1 MNRNLLLAL
10 TIGLGITGVAL
21 IGVALFLIFGA
32 AGAATAVPITPSS
45 VAETNVAD
53 TAVSP
58 QPLTPSSSPSL
69 TPSPAN
75 SPTPTTLPTSTS
87 TPLPAGQPTPT
98 PTTTPTPTPTPPPVN
113 GLPAAAFIILPPETQ
128 ENVRQIYARGQQM
141 GRDSRAYSTLG
152 DSTVLNPHM
161 LARFGRDDLV
171 LGEYSYLQPTVDNFA
186 GSWSRYGVAARNGL
200 HSWSVFDPLWADK
213 DWCQPEEHLL
223 ACEFRLENP
232 AFLIIR
238 LGSNDAGAPSGF
250 EYNVR
255 QVIEYSIEN
264 GVVPIIMTKADRF
277 EGDNTNNEI
286 LRQLAA
292 DFNVPLWD
300 FDVVAE
306 TLPGRGLAD
315 DLIHMKEFPG
325 NDFTDPAIFQS
336 GHGMQDLTGLMMLH
350 AILQTVQSGE

>member
-1 MNRNLLLAL
+1 MNRNYLLAL
-10 TIGLGITGVAL
+10 TIGLAISGVTL

-32 AGAATAVPITPSS
+32 AEKATAVA
-45 VAETNVAD
+45 VASPVEIDGAS
-53 TAVSP
+53 TAVSA
-58 QPLTPSSSPSL
+58 PSL
-69 TPSPAN
+69 TPSPPHSLTPTAPPTDT
-75 SPTPTTLPTSTS
+75 PTPFPT
-87 TPLPAGQPTPT
+87 GQPTAT

-113 GLPAAAFIILPPETQ
+113 GLPADAFIILPPDVQ
-128 ENVRQIYARGQQM
+128 ENVRQIYANGQQM
-141 GRDSRAYSTLG
+141 GRDPHAYSTLG

-161 LARFGRDDLV
+161 LARFGQDDLV

-186 GSWSRYGVAARNGL
+186 NSWARYGVAARHGL
-200 HSWSVFDPLWADK
+200 HSWSVFDPFWANK

-223 ACEFRLENP
+223 ACEFRLQNP

-255 QVIEYSIEN
+255 QVIEFSIDSA
-264 GVVPIIMTKADRF
+264 VVPIIMTKADRF
-277 EGDNTNNEI
+277 EGDNTNNDI
-286 LRQLAA
+286 LRRLAA
-292 DFNVPLWD
+292 EYKIPLWD
-300 FDVVAE
+300 FDIVAD

-350 AILQTVQSGE
+350 AVLQTVQAGE

>member
-1 MNRNLLLAL
+1 MNRNYLLAL
-10 TIGLGITGVAL
+10 TIGLGVTGVAL
-21 IGVALFLIFGA
+21 IGAALFLILGET
-32 AGAATAVPITPSS
+32 GEATAVAANPTP
-45 VAETNVAD
+45 VPVVMETSVAD

-58 QPLTPSSSPSL
+58 QPLTTSPPHSPIPNQPAAPPTDTP
-69 TPSPAN
+69 TPSP
-75 SPTPTTLPTSTS
+75 TDQPTS
-87 TPLPAGQPTPT
+87 T
-98 PTTTPTPTPTPPPVN
+98 PTTTPTPTPPPPPIN
-113 GLPAAAFIILPPETQ
+113 GLPADAFIILPPDAQANT
-128 ENVRQIYARGQQM
+128 RQIYAKGQQI
-141 GRDSRAYSTLG
+141 GRDPRAYSTLG

-161 LARFGRDDLV
+161 LARFGQDDLA
-171 LGEYSYLQPTVDNFA
+171 LGQYSYLQPTVNNFTS
-186 GSWSRYGVAARNGL
+186 SWTRYGVAARNGL
-200 HSWSVFDPLWADK
+200 HSWSVFDPLWANK
-213 DWCQPEEHLL
+213 DWCEPEEHLL

-286 LRQLAA
+286 LRRLA
-292 DFNVPLWD
+292 DELKVPLWD
-300 FDVVAE
+300 FDIVAE
-306 TLPGRGLAD
+306 TLPERGLAD

>member
-10 TIGLGITGVAL
+10 TIGLGITGVTL
-21 IGVALFLIFGA
+21 IGVALFLIFGETRE
-32 AGAATAVPITPSS
+32 ATAVAITPSS
-45 VAETNVAD
+45 IAEANVAD

-58 QPLTPSSSPSL
+58 QPLTPSSPH
-69 TPSPAN
+69 PP
-75 SPTPTTLPTSTS
+75 
-87 TPLPAGQPTPT
+87 TPLPTQPADTPTPPPTDQPTPT

-113 GLPAAAFIILPPETQ
+113 GLPADAFIILPPDAQ
-128 ENVRQIYARGQQM
+128 ENVRQIYAKGQQM
-141 GRDSRAYSTLG
+141 GRDPRAYSTLG

-161 LARFGRDDLV
+161 LARFSQDDLV
-171 LGEYSYLQPTVDNFA
+171 LGEYSYLQPTVDHFA
-186 GSWSRYGVAARNGL
+186 HSWARYGVAARHGL
-200 HSWSVFDPLWADK
+200 HSWSVFDPFWADK

-223 ACEFRLENP
+223 ACEFRLQNP

-255 QVIEYSIEN
+255 QVIEYSLDN

-277 EGDNTNNEI
+277 EGDNTNNDI

-292 DFNVPLWD
+292 EYKIPLWD
-300 FDVVAE
+300 FDIVAE
-306 TLPGRGLAD
+306 TLPGRGLDD

-350 AILQTVQSGE
+350 AVRQTVQSAE